1 MTDILG
7 FIHWNVNPEIF
18 QIGPF
23 SIRWYGLLF
32 ASGFLIG
39 YYIGEKMLKSENT
52 DPKWLDS
59 LFFYL
64 IIATIVGARLGH
76 VFFYGWEYYSQN
88 PKEIFMVWH
97 GGLASHGGALGIIV
111 ALFIYSKLVTRRSI
125 LWALDRVVVPTA
137 LVAAFI
143 RTGNLMNSEIYGIE
157 TSMSWGFIFE
167 RNGETVA
174 KHPTQI
180 YEALSYLLAFGVLM
194 YLYWKTSSKRKEG
207 LLLGVFFIMI
217 FTPRFIIE
225 FIKEDQEAFEAGMSL
240 NMGQW
245 LSIPF
250 VLFGVF
256 LVIRAI
262 KRPEKIYKNHYVKK
276 KAGK

>member
-1 MTDILG
+1 MLDLIAY
-7 FIHWNVNPEIF
+7 IHWNIDPEIF
-18 QIGPF
+18 GF
-23 SIRWYGLLF
+23 GRLSIRWYGLLF

-39 YYIGEKMLKSENT
+39 YYIGERMLKSENVN
-52 DPKWLDS
+52 PKWIDS

-76 VFFYGWEYYSQN
+76 VFFYGWEYYSQH
-88 PKEIFMVWH
+88 PEEIIMVWH

-111 ALFIYSKLVTRRSI
+111 AMYIYSKRITKRTM
-125 LWALDRVVVPTA
+125 LWTLDRIVVPTA

-157 TSMSWGFIFE
+157 TTLPWGFIFE
-167 RNGETVA
+167 RNGETMP

-180 YEALSYLLAFGVLM
+180 YEALSYLFAFGVLT
-194 YLYWKTSSKRKEG
+194 YLYWRTDSKDRPG
-207 LLLGVFFIMI
+207 LLLGAFFVLI
-217 FTPRFIIE
+217 FVPRLLIE
-225 FIKEDQEAFEAGMSL
+225 FIKEDQEAFEAGMLL

-250 VLFGVF
+250 I
-256 LVIRAI
+256 LVGGWLVWRAI
-262 KRPEKIYKNHYVKK
+262 KKPTVVFKN
-276 KAGK
+276 G

>member
-7 FIHWNVNPEIF
+7 FIHWNVDPEIF
-18 QIGPF
+18 QLGPF

-76 VFFYGWEYYSQN
+76 VFFYGWDYYSQN

-97 GGLASHGGALGIIV
+97 GGLASHGGAIGILV
-111 ALFIYSKLVTRRSI
+111 ALYIHSKLVTKRSM

-137 LVAAFI
+137 LVAVFI

-157 TSMSWGFIFE
+157 TSLPWGFVFE

-180 YEALSYLLAFGVLM
+180 YESLAYLLTFAVLI
-194 YLYWKTSSKRKEG
+194 YLYWKTNSKNKEG
-207 LLLGVFFIMI
+207 MLLGVFFVMV
-217 FTPRFIIE
+217 FASRFVIE
-225 FIKEDQEAFEAGMSL
+225 FIKEDQEAFEAGMKL

-250 VLFGVF
+250 VLIGIF
-256 LVIRAI
+256 LIVRAI
-262 KRPEKIYKNHYVKK
+262 KSPEKIYKNPYLKK